1 MKFKLFLLL
10 FCCFLPTLA
19 GAAEITLD
27 DVVNALETPFKATT
41 VAGIDDFQADFFQE
55 SHLASIDRIQR
66 GEGKVSFKFLH
77 RESDGR
83 PVAMFRWEYR
93 EPTPQEI
100 IADGQTLWAYQPEN
114 RQVIKS
120 DISQL
125 SQQSDN
131 PVTFLSG
138 LSNLSRDFDVR
149 WGAPKN
155 DRNGN
160 YILELQ
166 PHRKSQLIHSLK
178 MIVDKDAVSDFLD
191 NRHCGSFFPILAT
204 SVNDSNGN
212 RTSIEFHSI
221 RVNTGL
227 SAESF
232 HFVAPEGVEVL
243 RPEDVTG
250 GF

>member
-10 FCCFLPTLA
+10 LCSLLPSLA
-19 GAAEITLD
+19 TATEISLD
-27 DVVNALETPFKATT
+27 DVVDALETPFKARTA
-41 VAGIDDFQADFFQE
+41 AGIDDFQAEFFQE

-66 GEGKVSFKFLH
+66 GQGQVSFKFLH
-77 RESDGR
+77 RKSDGS

-100 IADGQTLWAYQPEN
+100 IADGNTLWAYQPEN

-138 LSNLSRDFDVR
+138 LSNLSRDFEVR
-149 WGAPKN
+149 WGAPKS
-155 DRNGN
+155 DRDGN
-160 YILELQ
+160 YILELL
-166 PHRKSQLIHSLK
+166 PRRKSQLIHSLK
-178 MIVDKDAVSDFLD
+178 MIVDRDAVSDYME
-191 NRHCGSFFPILAT
+191 NRQSGGFFPILAT
-204 SVNDSNGN
+204 SVNDPNGN

-221 RVNTGL
+221 RVNTKL
-227 SAESF
+227 TAESF
-232 HFVAPEGVEVL
+232 RFVPPEGVEVL
-243 RPEDVTG
+243 RPEDVTA